1 MNVKDLSTALIGIVV
16 AILVTTT
23 ILVPITVSGLTVAG
37 DPVEYMN
44 AIDVNAPQ
52 HYGEVD
58 DFTVTVETTADSYT
72 VIANG
77 VSMTKT
83 GAGQPVIMSDS
94 MAFSLTNSNSSTVG
108 TVAIFNEET
117 STISIGVGTV
127 QSMNIVFNGGNWSI
141 SVNGVETYNGA
152 YSWAFT
158 VDTNGKYVTNSG
170 TRNVYVNDVNKD
182 IVYAGIY
189 ETGVFDTGYF
199 SYYNGLVEFSNPLYS
214 GNLNYTSTLVD
225 GTTDVNYITGR
236 SITVTDGDS
245 TENFSAYRCLVKETI
260 DGHKNSG
267 VTYTLLTT
275 LPIFVVIG
283 LLLSVAYFGF
293 INRRT

>member
-1 MNVKDLSTALIGIVV
+1 MNVKDLSTALVGIVV
-16 AILVTTT
+16 AILITTT
-23 ILVPITVSGLTVAG
+23 MLVPIIASGLTVAG
-37 DPVEYMN
+37 DPVEYTN

-52 HYGEVD
+52 HYEEVD
-58 DFTVTVETTADSYT
+58 DFTVTVETTADSYS

-94 MAFSLTNSNSSTVG
+94 MAFSLTNTNSSSVG
-108 TVAIFNEET
+108 TVAIFDEET
-117 STISIGVGTV
+117 NTVSIAVGSV
-127 QSMNIVFNGGNWSI
+127 QKMEIVFNDGNWSI
-141 SVNGVETYNGA
+141 SINEVETYNGV

-214 GNLNYTSTLVD
+214 GNLNYTSMLVD

-236 SITVTDGDS
+236 SITVTDGES

-267 VTYTLLTT
+267 VLYTLLTT

-283 LLLSVAYFGF
+283 LLLSVTYLGF